1 MDHCSNNKNVLK
13 EFTIIDVS
21 GIKAYKSKLMVS
33 AVTTLVT
40 VLIFLSGSAAIG
52 QPSTGRIA
60 IDLNSNWR
68 TIAGNDESPL
78 APAFQIK
85 FDDSKWKQVTVPH
98 NWDDYHGYRRLL
110 HGNKHGDAWY
120 RRTVK
125 LKQSKAGKRF
135 FLFFEGVGSYATV
148 YLNGQEVGAHAG
160 GRTTFTIDVTN
171 HIKTDGTNNQ
181 LAVRAWHPPFIK
193 DLPWVCGGC
202 SDERGFSEGSQ
213 PMGIFRP
220 VQLIITNDLR
230 IEPFGVHAWATLKG
244 NAAVLNINTLIKN
257 YGAQQ
262 KLFTVVHNLV
272 DKKGA
277 IVKTVTEKGSL
288 KANSNLELSTKNID
302 IKKVNL
308 WSVEDPYL
316 YKIVSVIKEG
326 SREIDRLETDF
337 GFRTVNWKTATNQFY
352 LNGKPVFING
362 VAEYEHLIGQSH
374 AFSKEQVVARIKW
387 MEAAGFNAFRD
398 GHQPHNLLYGKLFNQ
413 KGILWWTQL
422 SAHVWYDTPEFKAN
436 FKQLLKEWVIERR
449 NDPSVVL
456 WGLQNESKIPEAF
469 AKECTQLIR
478 DLDPTSASQR
488 LVTTCNGGEGTDW
501 DVPQN
506 WTGTYGGNPD
516 TYGEDLKKQ
525 VLVGEYGAW
534 RTLDLHTEGGYKQ
547 NAPVSEDRFT
557 QLMEKKLRLAESVKD
572 SVAGHFFWLL
582 TSHDNPGRIQGG
594 EGLRELDRIGP
605 VNYKGM
611 LTPWEEPTDIF
622 YMFRSN
628 YVSAQKEPMVYI
640 ASHTWPNRWTK
651 PGLKDSIMVYSN
663 CDEVELFNDLGQ
675 VSLGKQKHGGFG
687 THFIF
692 NKANI
697 QYNVL
702 YAVGYVNGKSVAR
715 DTVFLDH
722 LPEAPGV
729 AALRPSGTSL
739 LKPKPGLNYVYRVNS
754 GGADYVDEWGNKWSA
769 DRALH
774 PNAANKYWGS
784 SSWTSAFDNM
794 PAFFASQR
802 RTNAAIKGTKDWAL
816 FQSFRYGL
824 NQLYYQFPLPNGSYE
839 IELYFVEP
847 WLGVGGS
854 MEAGAM
860 RLFDVAVNGQTV
872 IKDLDIW
879 KEAGANKA
887 LKKTVT
893 AKVSNGLLRISFPD
907 TRAGQAIISAIAIAS
922 NSRNIKAAPAS
933 EMIRELK
940 CNGCVYNAWLDEG
953 DQLFTNQ
960 ATRVY
965 KLDPALFGADWIR
978 VSRNN
983 STKLQFVANETIDV
997 YVGVAKEN
1005 ASVLKDFERLSD
1017 SIVSDEEGGKKYDVY
1032 RKRFETGK
1040 TVIIDSKDIGLMGIL
1055 PATNMQPAYDLKPT
1069 TSYKADV
1076 AVLNSS
1082 VVKQV
1087 VAGGERT
1094 VVKNNEPAEITWP
1107 IATGVADV
1115 YSITVK
1121 YNSPLEQD
1129 VTGTLQLF
1137 DVGNNKMVDEAVVF
1151 KTTRPGKWNYITI
1164 NTGGMIN
1171 AGSYKV
1177 KLITRNANG
1186 LIVSNIDIQ

>member
-13 EFTIIDVS
+13 GFTIIGVGS
-21 GIKAYKSKLMVS
+21 ILACKNKLLATAITALATIAS
-33 AVTTLVT
+33 
-40 VLIFLSGSAAIG
+40 FLLSSLAIG
-52 QPSTGRIA
+52 QPLAKRVA

-68 TIAGNDESPL
+68 TVAGNDEKPV
-78 APAFQIK
+78 APAFQTK
-85 FDDSKWKQVTVPH
+85 FDDSKWKLVTVPH

-148 YLNGQEVGAHAG
+148 YLNEQEVGVHAG

-171 HIKTDGTNNQ
+171 YIKTDGTDNL
-181 LAVRAWHPPFIK
+181 LAVRAWHPLFIK

-220 VQLIITNDLR
+220 VQLIVTNDLR
-230 IEPFGVHAWATLKG
+230 IEPFGVHAWATLNG
-244 NAAVLNINTLIKN
+244 NAAVLNINTTIKN
-257 YGAQQ
+257 YSTQR
-262 KLFTVVHNLV
+262 KLFTVIHNLV
-272 DKKGA
+272 DKNGT
-277 IVKTVTEKGSL
+277 IISTVTEKGAL
-288 KANSNLELSTKNID
+288 KATGNVELSTKNINVA
-302 IKKVNL
+302 KVNL

-316 YKIVSVIKEG
+316 YKIVSIIKVG
-326 SREIDRLETDF
+326 STEIDRLETDF

-362 VAEYEHLIGQSH
+362 VAEYEHLVGQSH
-374 AFSKEQVVARIKW
+374 AFSKEQVAARVKW

-398 GHQPHNLLYGKLFNQ
+398 GHQPHNLLYGKLFNH

-478 DLDPTSASQR
+478 ELDPTSASQR

-506 WTGTYGGNPD
+506 WTGTYGGNPN

-534 RTLDLHTEGGYKQ
+534 RTLDLHTEGGYQQ
-547 NAPVSEDRFT
+547 NGPVSEDRFT
-557 QLMEKKLRLAESVKD
+557 QLMEKKVRLAESVKD

-582 TSHDNPGRIQGG
+582 TSHDNPGRVQGG

-628 YVSAQKEPMVYI
+628 YIPAQKEPMVYI
-640 ASHTWPNRWTK
+640 ASHTWPNRWMK

-663 CDEVELFNDLGQ
+663 CEAVELFNDLGQ
-675 VSLGKQKHGGFG
+675 VSLGKQKHNGFG

-697 QYNVL
+697 QYNIL
-702 YAVGYVNGKSVAR
+702 YAVGYVNGKPVAR
-715 DTVFLDH
+715 DTIFLDH

-729 AALRPSGTSL
+729 AALRPSKTSL
-739 LKPKPGLNYVYRVNS
+739 LKPKPGMNYVYRVNC
-754 GGADYVDEWGNKWSA
+754 GGADYFDEWGSKWSA
-769 DRALH
+769 DKALP
-774 PNAANKYWGS
+774 PNAGNKYWGS
-784 SSWTSAFDNM
+784 SSWTNAFDNM

-802 RTNAAIKGTKDWAL
+802 RTNTAIKGTKDWEL

-824 NQLYYQFPLPNGSYE
+824 HQLYYQFPVPNGSYE

-872 IKDLDIW
+872 IEDLDIW
-879 KEAGANKA
+879 KEAGVNKA

-893 AKVSNGLLRISFPD
+893 AKVSNGLLRISFPN
-907 TRAGQAIISAIAIAS
+907 TKAGQAIIAAIAIAS
-922 NSRNIKAAPAS
+922 VNKKVRPVPAF
-933 EMIRELK
+933 EMIGDLK
-940 CNGCVYNAWLDEG
+940 CDGCVYNAWLDEG
-953 DQLFTNQ
+953 DKLFTNQ
-960 ATRVY
+960 ANRIY
-965 KLDPALFGADWIR
+965 KLAPALFGADWI
-978 VSRNN
+978 SL
-983 STKLQFVANETIDV
+983 SQMDHTKLRFVANDTLDV
-997 YVGVAKEN
+997 YMAIAKEK

-1017 SIVSDEEGGKKYDVY
+1017 SIISDEAGGKKYDIY
-1032 RKRFETGK
+1032 RKRVEAGREI
-1040 TVIIDSKDIGLMGIL
+1040 VIDQKNIALIGIL

-1076 AVLNSS
+1076 AVVNHNVDKELI
-1082 VVKQV
+1082 
-1087 VAGGERT
+1087 AGGERT
-1094 VVKNNEPAEITWP
+1094 VVKNNDHAEITWP
-1107 IATGVADV
+1107 ITTGVADV
-1115 YSITVK
+1115 YSITIK

-1129 VTGTLQLF
+1129 VTGTIQLF
-1137 DVGNNKMVDEAVVF
+1137 DVGNNKMADEPVVF
-1151 KTTRPGKWNYITI
+1151 KTTRPGKWSYITM
-1164 NTGGMIN
+1164 NTGSMIN
-1171 AGSYKV
+1171 AGNYKV